1 MKEFKP
7 IVEEVKLGPVGM
19 RRRPPIRG
27 GLATVLEGREGYKT
41 FEPHDP
47 PTMADMIAGNHR
59 RLYRVDLSPYSV
71 ALRFDVPCRGDA
83 WHFHANAMLTVSVS
97 DPAAVVR
104 LRMVDAS
111 VVESLI
117 MRRLRQLSRG
127 FNVAEVEQA
136 EEALNDYLQN
146 QDFPEVGFR
155 IKYGWVTLAVDESEV
170 QYRRHDV
177 LLRRDMERAAGQ
189 DELQRQQAE
198 FAAARNRAEA
208 NHRRELEALQAHHE
222 AELQR
227 TRTESELK
235 LQTER
240 EAHRRQL
247 ENERIAIYRQAIQMD
262 VPDLLLLRLATHP
275 EDADTVVNILANQER
290 AKLNI
295 HLQFFES
302 ILNKEDVV
310 HAWQLEEPVLK
321 MLQRFVE
328 VFTPLGRGQDTAIP
342 VDARVMETAD
352 GNNQQERHQT
362 TGLDS

>member
-7 IVEEVKLGPVGM
+7 IVEEVKLGPVS
-19 RRRPPIRG
+19 RRPRPTMRG
-27 GLATVLEGREGYKT
+27 GLATVLEGRDGYKT
-41 FEPHDP
+41 FQPHNP
-47 PTMADMIAGNHR
+47 PTMADMIAGTYR

-71 ALRFDVPCRGDA
+71 TLQFDLPCRGDA
-83 WHFHANAMLTVSVS
+83 WQFHANAVLTVSVF

-127 FNVAEVEQA
+127 FDVAEVERA
-136 EEALNDYLQN
+136 EEALNDYLQD
-146 QDFPEVGFR
+146 QEFPEVGFG

-170 QYRRHDV
+170 QYRRQDV
-177 LLRRDMERAAGQ
+177 LLRRDKERSAGQ

-208 NHRRELEALQAHHE
+208 NHRQELEALQANHE
-222 AELQR
+222 AELER
-227 TRTESELK
+227 TRTESELR

-240 EAHRRQL
+240 ETHRRQL
-247 ENERIAIYRQAIQMD
+247 ENERIAIYRQAIQME

-275 EDADTVVNILANQER
+275 EDSDTVINILARQEQ

-310 HAWQLEEPVLK
+310 HAWQLEDPVLK
-321 MLQRFVE
+321 MLRRFVE
-328 VFTPLGRGQDTAIP
+328 AFTPLARGQGDAIP
-342 VDARVMETAD
+342 VETPVIEPAD
-352 GNNQQERHQT
+352 DNGQQARHQT
-362 TGLDS
+362 DGTG